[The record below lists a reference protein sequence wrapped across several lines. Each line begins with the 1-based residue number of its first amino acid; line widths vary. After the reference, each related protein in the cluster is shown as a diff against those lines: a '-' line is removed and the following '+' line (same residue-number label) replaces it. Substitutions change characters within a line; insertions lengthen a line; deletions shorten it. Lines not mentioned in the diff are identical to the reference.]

1 MLPPEIKSFKS
12 LYVSTYHLFA
22 KIDTLLNEGTS
33 DEQSLALAISQIDA
47 MIAML
52 PLNSLRPHANTHL
65 QMYYTS
71 IITMP
76 KTNHRRQKQRL
87 TAI

>member
-52 PLNSLRPHANTHL
+52 PP
-65 QMYYTS
+65 
-71 IITMP
+71 
-76 KTNHRRQKQRL
+76 
-87 TAI
+87 